1 MANEIKL
8 AFNPM
13 LVQPDVDF
21 INADEKVTRENR
33 RYWKLREI
41 LPGAFTKK
49 YYISSDLNSTYCNN
63 SMYSTLPEIE
73 TMRCS
78 SNFTLQNNTWSVSLH
93 HNTCNP
99 PYLSI
104 AIWNV
109 DDDEAALEHLNAS
122 TGIIGESGEEI
133 AVSRADACSA
143 RFQVINWIDGPQL
156 DSILQSNEGVL
167 FFVEIRKKDVEK
179 KQEAEKRTEKREETN
194 KTKNCK

>member
-1 MANEIKL
+1 MEKAILNIEPI
-8 AFNPM
+8 NP
-13 LVQPDVDF
+13 
-21 INADEKVTRENR
+21 DEKATRESR
-33 RYWKLREI
+33 RYWRLRDI
-41 LPGAFTKK
+41 LPDAFTKN
-49 YYISSDLNSTYCNN
+49 YNNSSDLNSTF
-63 SMYSTLPEIE
+63 STLSEIE

-109 DDDEAALEHLNAS
+109 DDDEAALEHLDAS

-143 RFQVINWIDGPQL
+143 RFQVINWINGPQL
-156 DSILQSNEGVL
+156 DSILQSNEVFL
-167 FFVEIRKKDVEK
+167 FFVEIRKKDGEK
-179 KQEAEKRTEKREETN
+179 KLEVEKRTEKREETN